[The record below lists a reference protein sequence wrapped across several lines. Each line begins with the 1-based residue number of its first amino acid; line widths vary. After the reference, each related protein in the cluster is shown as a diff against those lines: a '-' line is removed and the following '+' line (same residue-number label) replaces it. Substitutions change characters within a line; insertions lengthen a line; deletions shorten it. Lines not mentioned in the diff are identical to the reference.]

1 MKKLTLLF
9 TFSFCLYTFVF
20 PQQYGW
26 TDISANLPEY
36 SNYNDVHVI
45 GDEIWI
51 TGWNDGLIYTP
62 DGGETF
68 QIQTLPENS
77 GISSSVFMKN
87 NQDGYVVTF
96 NGKILKT
103 DDGGTNWYL
112 LHDPGGT
119 LNSVHFPP
127 SSSTGYT
134 CGENGKVYSF
144 SNTAFDIADIS
155 PAGIVSSLQSISF
168 PVDTSE
174 GKLCGQNIIRRYLS
188 GSWDNLQFFDNGFL
202 YNSIFFTDNSTGWVV
217 GSHGKLF
224 KTIDGL
230 SWLPQTSNT
239 TSNLNDVFFID
250 SMIGWAAGSGVLLH
264 TVDGGLNWTQE
275 LTIQTEGKELRAIY
289 FISPHN
295 GYVVG
300 NDVVLKYGIISGMSN
315 GVEAVPFEI
324 FPNPAS
330 SVVKL
335 ARMGL
340 QSTVF
345 SQQSTVVEIY
355 DLHGRKL
362 LEKHFPA
369 GTEEIEVD
377 VSNLASG
384 VYGCRLSTE
393 NKSVTKKII
402 VK

>member
-26 TDISANLPEY
+26 IDISDNLPETPNL
-36 SNYNDVHVI
+36 SDVFFVSD
-45 GDEIWI
+45 DEGWI
-51 TGWNDGLIYTP
+51 TGWNDGLLYTP
-62 DGGETF
+62 DGGEIF
-68 QIQTLPENS
+68 QIQSLPDNS
-77 GISSSVFMKN
+77 GISSSVFMKS
-87 NQDGYVVTF
+87 NQEGYVVTYSG
-96 NGKILKT
+96 NILKT
-103 DDGGTNWYL
+103 DDGGTNWIM
-112 LHDPGGT
+112 LHEPGGT

-127 SSSTGYT
+127 TSTTGYT

-144 SNTAFDIADIS
+144 SNAAFDIADIS
-155 PAGIVSSLQSISF
+155 PAGIVSSLQSITF
-168 PVDTSE
+168 PIDTSE

-300 NDVVLKYGIISGMSN
+300 NDVVLKYGIISSMGD

-324 FPNPAS
+324 YPNPAKNKFKVK
-330 SVVKL
+330 SVKFKVDDTTL
-335 ARMGL
+335 
-340 QSTVF
+340 
-345 SQQSTVVEIY
+345 EIY
-355 DLHGRKL
+355 DLNGRKL

-369 GTEEIEVD
+369 GTEEVEMN

-384 VYGCRLSTE
+384 VYGCRLSAE